1 MFDRRSDIYYASR
14 CELTE
19 FLENWG
25 FAVYDH
31 EDTDSLREAAIDC
44 FDDELGWNS

>member
-19 FLENWG
+19 YLENWG

-31 EDTDSLREAAIDC
+31 EDTENLRDAAIDC
-44 FDDELGWNS
+44 FEAEGDSLF